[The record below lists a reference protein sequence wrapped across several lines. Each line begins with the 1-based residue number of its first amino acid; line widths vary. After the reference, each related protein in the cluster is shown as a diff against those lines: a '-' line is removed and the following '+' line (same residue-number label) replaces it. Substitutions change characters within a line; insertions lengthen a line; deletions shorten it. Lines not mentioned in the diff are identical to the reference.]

1 LRIKKIFEGGYAMPG
16 SSTFIIAE
24 PDEISKQLPDLD
36 AAWNEA
42 AVTVRQILKDWK
54 EISAGCGLA

>member
-42 AVTVRQILKDWK
+42 AVSARQILKD
-54 EISAGCGLA
+54 

>member
-1 LRIKKIFEGGYAMPG
+1 MPG

-24 PDEISKQLPDLD
+24 PDEISKQLPGLD

-42 AVTVRQILKDWK
+42 AVSARQIRKD
-54 EISAGCGLA
+54 